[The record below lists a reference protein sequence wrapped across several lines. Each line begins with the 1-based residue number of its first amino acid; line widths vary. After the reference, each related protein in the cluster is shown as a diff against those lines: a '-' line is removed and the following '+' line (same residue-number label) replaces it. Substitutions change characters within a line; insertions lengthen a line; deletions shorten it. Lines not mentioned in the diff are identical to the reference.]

1 VRLVDAD
8 AVNAGRR
15 VAAGQFF
22 LAVEADEARLAAAVC
37 APVVGDQTRA
47 AVVAHQ
53 RIARV
58 ELLLAELALETWE
71 AETAEEVVLILLNA
85 DANAFVL
92 ARIVSAQIGRT
103 AEFVDVGR
111 FAARTL
117 ETRH

>member
-1 VRLVDAD
+1 MRLVDAD

-22 LAVEADEARLAAAVC
+22 LAVEADEARLAAAVG

-58 ELLLAELALETWE
+58 ELLLAELALETYQSKH
-71 AETAEEVVLILLNA
+71 IIGLLRGQFFYPLKTTTCSPTKPKFRA
-85 DANAFVL
+85 
-92 ARIVSAQIGRT
+92 
-103 AEFVDVGR
+103 
-111 FAARTL
+111 
-117 ETRH
+117 

>member
-1 VRLVDAD
+1 V
-8 AVNAGRR
+8 
-15 VAAGQFF
+15 
-22 LAVEADEARLAAAVC
+22 
-37 APVVGDQTRA
+37 
-47 AVVAHQ
+47 
-53 RIARV
+53 
-58 ELLLAELALETWE
+58 TWE

>member
-1 VRLVDAD
+1 M
-8 AVNAGRR
+8 
-15 VAAGQFF
+15 
-22 LAVEADEARLAAAVC
+22 
-37 APVVGDQTRA
+37 
-47 AVVAHQ
+47 
-53 RIARV
+53 
-58 ELLLAELALETWE
+58 TWE

-117 ETRH
+117 ETRLYNIHYIRLLMIQLLQLHSY